1 MKTKI
6 IFDFKENIKAK
17 KSRLD
22 IFFNNLKISRATKI
36 LPNNDLDIFL
46 KINNKNYKIKN
57 PMSENIIYNHNK
69 LLKNDKLLFDYNVN
83 SNIILLVKKFLLD
96 ENRCS
101 VILAGGLGTRMG
113 KLTKNSP
120 KTLIKVKGKPIF
132 WYIINELLKNNFD
145 KIIITLGYKGKK

>member
-1 MKTKI
+1 MQSHLYLNFLKNKVNNYKKFQKNNLKTNGFVHFKLKKTKI

-96 ENRCS
+96 E
-101 VILAGGLGTRMG
+101 
-113 KLTKNSP
+113 K
-120 KTLIKVKGKPIF
+120 
-132 WYIINELLKNNFD
+132 
-145 KIIITLGYKGKK
+145 

>member
-1 MKTKI
+1 MDIPEDLLPHAISFIFEFFKNKVNNYKKFQKKQFKNKWICSFQIEKTKI

-96 ENRCS
+96 E
-101 VILAGGLGTRMG
+101 
-113 KLTKNSP
+113 K
-120 KTLIKVKGKPIF
+120 
-132 WYIINELLKNNFD
+132 
-145 KIIITLGYKGKK
+145 